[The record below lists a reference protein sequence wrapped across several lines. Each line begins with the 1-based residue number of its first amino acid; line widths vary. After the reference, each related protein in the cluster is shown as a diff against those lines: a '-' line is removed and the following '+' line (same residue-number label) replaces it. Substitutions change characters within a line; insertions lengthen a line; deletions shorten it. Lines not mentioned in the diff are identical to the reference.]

1 MDKTEILARFDFYR
15 RATPA
20 QRTEFAAATESV
32 RLPAGHAFYREGGA
46 MAHVAF
52 VGTGN
57 IRVSKLAE
65 SGRELHLYH
74 VRGGEACIVNMVC
87 AYLHRPAV
95 ADARVEADTE
105 AAVVAADT
113 FRRFVRD
120 TEPMREFVF
129 AAFAGRMVDV
139 MTLADEIAFGRVGA
153 RLEAL
158 LVRQFARRRTIDA
171 THEWLA
177 GEVGT
182 AREVV
187 SRLLKVLERRGAIAL
202 GRGRIELR
210 DRGRLGDARHDG
222 DAPLPHPRD

>member
-95 ADARVEADTE
+95 ADARIEADTE
-105 AAVVAADT
+105 AASSRPT
-113 FRRFVRD
+113 R
-120 TEPMREFVF
+120 F
-129 AAFAGRMVDV
+129 AASC
-139 MTLADEIAFGRVGA
+139 
-153 RLEAL
+153 
-158 LVRQFARRRTIDA
+158 A
-171 THEWLA
+171 TP
-177 GEVGT
+177 
-182 AREVV
+182 
-187 SRLLKVLERRGAIAL
+187 SRCASSCS
-202 GRGRIELR
+202 
-210 DRGRLGDARHDG
+210 
-222 DAPLPHPRD
+222 PRSPAAWST